1 MRTLITLTVGL
12 FATVPL
18 LAADWPQWRG
28 PERSNVSTET
38 GLLKEWPKDGPPL
51 AWKAEGLGDGVAP
64 VSVAGGRVFTTG
76 NRDGDVVCTALSEKD
91 GKKLWSAKLG
101 PAAKESSIMR
111 WLSQT
116 APTVDGERL
125 YAVTAGGD
133 YVCLATDTGKELWR
147 KGFQKDFD
155 GQKSGWG
162 YCDYPL
168 VDGDRVIL
176 TPGGEKATVVA
187 LDKKTGEIVWKCAL
201 PGGDR
206 AAHAVLVTAEFGGVR
221 QYVNHLTTKMIGVA
235 AADGKLLW
243 TYSGLGARVATTH
256 APVVDKDTVFY
267 PSGYGVGHVLLK
279 VSKKDDQFAAEEV
292 YKGRGD
298 YVPWLGS
305 PTQLGQ
311 HVFINP
317 TKGLACLSRKDGA
330 TVWAENLGRCSYT
343 VADGRLYVRS
353 QKGTV
358 TLADAD
364 PAGFR
369 KRGEFTPP
377 PGAGRAASDP
387 FWTFPV
393 VANGR
398 LYLRDFDTL
407 LAYDVRD
414 PDAGKRK
421 VPDAVFVPTPHD
433 VVAKML
439 ELAGVKKEDRVYDLG
454 SGDGR
459 IVIEAAKKFGCTAV
473 GIEIDRELVT
483 ESRQKAKEAGV
494 EKLVRFDHGDLFE
507 ADFSAA
513 DVVAVYLLPTM
524 TEKLVPKFNKL
535 KAGSRI
541 VAHVF
546 AIPGIKPARV
556 IEVTSDEDDV
566 KRKVFLYTVP
576 LVEDK

>member
-51 AWKAEGLGDGVAP
+51 AWKAEGLGAGVAP

-101 PAAKESSIMR
+101 PAAKESSVSR

-176 TPGGEKATVVA
+176 TPGGDEAAVVA
-187 LDKKTGEIVWKCAL
+187 LDKKTGEVIWKCRL
-201 PGGDR
+201 PGGDMSAHSVLI
-206 AAHAVLVTAEFGGVR
+206 AAEIGGVR
-221 QYVNHLTTKMIGVA
+221 QYVNHLTKTMIGVA

-243 TYSGLGARVATTH
+243 TYTGLNIRVATTH
-256 APVVDKDTVFY
+256 APVIDGDSIFY
-267 PSGYGVGHVLLK
+267 ASGYAAGHVLLK
-279 VSKKDDQFAAEEV
+279 VSKMDVGDFKVTEI
-292 YKGRGD
+292 YKGSGD

-305 PTQLGQ
+305 PTQVGEQ
-311 HVFINP
+311 IFINT
-317 TKGLACLSRKDGA
+317 TKGLSCLARKDGVA
-330 TVWAENLGRCSYT
+330 LWHENVGRCTYT
-343 VADGRLYVRS
+343 VADGRLYIRA
-353 QKGTV
+353 QKGMM

-364 PAGFR
+364 PGGFR

-377 PGAGRAASDP
+377 SNRTGDP
-387 FWTFPV
+387 
-393 VANGR
+393 
-398 LYLRDFDTL
+398 
-407 LAYDVRD
+407 
-414 PDAGKRK
+414 
-421 VPDAVFVPTPHD
+421 
-433 VVAKML
+433 
-439 ELAGVKKEDRVYDLG
+439 
-454 SGDGR
+454 
-459 IVIEAAKKFGCTAV
+459 
-473 GIEIDRELVT
+473 
-483 ESRQKAKEAGV
+483 
-494 EKLVRFDHGDLFE
+494 
-507 ADFSAA
+507 
-513 DVVAVYLLPTM
+513 
-524 TEKLVPKFNKL
+524 
-535 KAGSRI
+535 
-541 VAHVF
+541 
-546 AIPGIKPARV
+546 
-556 IEVTSDEDDV
+556 
-566 KRKVFLYTVP
+566 
-576 LVEDK
+576 